1 MANTVTRGEA
11 HHLAKLTDAD
21 VRLIRAAYAS
31 GGISQ
36 RALAEKFGV
45 ALRAIQQVIHYQS
58 WRHVR

>member
-1 MANTVTRGEA
+1 MANFKTVGEA
-11 HHLAKLTDAD
+11 HHLAKLTNDD

-36 RALAEKFGV
+36 RALAQKFGV
-45 ALRAIQQVIHYQS
+45 ALRAIQQVINFES